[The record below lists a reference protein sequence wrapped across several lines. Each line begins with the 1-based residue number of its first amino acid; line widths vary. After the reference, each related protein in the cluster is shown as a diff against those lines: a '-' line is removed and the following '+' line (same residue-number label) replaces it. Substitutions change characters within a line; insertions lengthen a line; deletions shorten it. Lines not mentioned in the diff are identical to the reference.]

1 MTTIQKLLL
10 SFLVTCFFT
19 FLLYAGIKNEK
30 KMEPYNIFIYQDR
43 HRYRTDKVETTPDGI
58 RFIDSEGKDVYINGK
73 YIIEKR

>member
-19 FLLYAGIKNEK
+19 FLLYASIKNEK

-58 RFIDSEGKDVYINGK
+58 RFIDHEGKNVYISGK
-73 YIIEKR
+73 YIIEKK